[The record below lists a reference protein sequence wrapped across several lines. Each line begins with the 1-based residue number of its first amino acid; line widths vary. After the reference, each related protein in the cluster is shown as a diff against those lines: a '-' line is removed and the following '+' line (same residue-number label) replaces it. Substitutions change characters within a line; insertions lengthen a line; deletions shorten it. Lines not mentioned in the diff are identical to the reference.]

1 MQPWRSGFPLAM
13 QITLAG
19 RLSGSMEAFKLKKKR
34 DRLYPA
40 HLRRHEKLYK

>member
-19 RLSGSMEAFKLKKKR
+19 RLSRSMEAFKLKKSGI
-34 DRLYPA
+34 DYIPLTLA
-40 HLRRHEKLYK
+40 EA